1 MEFCSCFSEIRE
13 EDFFK
18 LLGLIMNNYGK
29 HITRK
34 RNTINIELIL
44 SNSNLEGERFKFE
57 LERERDRQT
66 ERLDL

>member
-1 MEFCSCFSEIRE
+1 
-13 EDFFK
+13 
-18 LLGLIMNNYGK
+18 MNNYGK

-57 LERERDRQT
+57 LERETDRQT
-66 ERLDL
+66 DREIGFIESLFNLNLKGRKD

>member
-1 MEFCSCFSEIRE
+1 
-13 EDFFK
+13 
-18 LLGLIMNNYGK
+18 MNNYGK

-57 LERERDRQT
+57 LERERERQT
-66 ERLDL
+66 DREIGFIESLFNLNLKGRKD